1 MVRAHPTVP
10 TKSITSQ
17 ERIEARP
24 LPSYQL
30 ATMLLRA
37 RLLSP
42 TTKYA
47 SLTILRLLRRPS
59 QSTSSIVLVPS
70 FLALT
75 RCSAILLS
83 ARNHCLRVLEEGS
96 GGFES
101 LHLRKPKSMSPPHGG
116 ALLFSVATK
125 V

>member
-10 TKSITSQ
+10 IKSITSQ
-17 ERIEARP
+17 ERIEA
-24 LPSYQL
+24 LPSPGYQL

-59 QSTSSIVLVPS
+59 QSTGSIAFGAEFSGTDPLLRY
-70 FLALT
+70 FAKQLRART
-75 RCSAILLS
+75 RIS
-83 ARNHCLRVLEEGS
+83 
-96 GGFES
+96 
-101 LHLRKPKSMSPPHGG
+101 
-116 ALLFSVATK
+116 
-125 V
+125 